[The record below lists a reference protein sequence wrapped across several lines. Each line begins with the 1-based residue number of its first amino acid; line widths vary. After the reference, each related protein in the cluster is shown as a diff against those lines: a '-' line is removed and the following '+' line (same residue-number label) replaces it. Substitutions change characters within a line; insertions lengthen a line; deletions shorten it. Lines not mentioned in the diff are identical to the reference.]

1 MPGRRDQWH
10 HPIPA
15 DRTLRMPRTPASAL
29 RAIALCLLWLP
40 SWTAHAATGLS
51 THAERTGYRE
61 TGRYDEVRQLCAACA
76 RQHPART
83 ASEGMRRRG

>member
-1 MPGRRDQWH
+1 MRAGRDQWH
-10 HPIPA
+10 HPALP

-29 RAIALCLLWLP
+29 RAIALCLLWLTGC
-40 SWTAHAATGLS
+40 TAHAAPALT
-51 THAERTGYRE
+51 THAERTGFRE
-61 TGRYDEVRQLCAACA
+61 TGRYDEVRQLCAASA